1 MALQFILKILA
12 IFSVWGMAAVI
23 AVVTILPFSDSNIW
37 WIRAMD
43 FPRLQIAILAGVV
56 MLAGLFL
63 SGPTRVFI
71 PVLMLAALCYQLVR
85 IYPYTILATPE
96 LQLAPEGTD
105 QVRVLSANVLMDND
119 RHDLVLDRIRQFD
132 PDILL
137 LMETD
142 QTWLDAMEPALAEY
156 DTVIRHPQDNYYGMI
171 FATRLP
177 ASDARIIYLTE
188 DDTPSLI
195 AQLTSAEGRAF
206 RFVGLH
212 PRPPVPGE
220 DTEKRD
226 RQIYYAAK
234 FAASTDMPLVVTGDF
249 NDVAWSDTSRSF
261 KHVGQYLDPRIGRGM
276 YSSFDATRWW
286 LRFPIDQLYV
296 TENVA
301 VTSLQRL
308 DPIGSDH
315 FPMAATLN
323 MDAAVAKR
331 LNSTPKP
338 ITEDEKELINDAVAK
353 MRDTLGHEEF

>member
-1 MALQFILKILA
+1 MALQFTLKFLA
-12 IFSVWGMAAVI
+12 IGLVWIMAAVV
-23 AVVTILPFSDSNIW
+23 AVVTALPFWDSNIW
-37 WIRAMD
+37 WIRALD
-43 FPRLQIAILAGVV
+43 FPRLQIAIAAAVV
-56 MLAGLFL
+56 MVAGLFMPGA
-63 SGPTRVFI
+63 SRIAV
-71 PVLMLAALCYQLVR
+71 PVLMAAALCYQVAR
-85 IYPYTILATPE
+85 IFPYTVFASPE
-96 LQLAPEGTD
+96 LELAAEGPDQL
-105 QVRVLSANVLMDND
+105 RVLSTNVLMEND
-119 RHDLVLDRIRQFD
+119 RHDLMLERIRQYD

-142 QTWLDAMEPALAEY
+142 QAWLDAMEPALTNY
-156 DTVIRHPQDNYYGMI
+156 TTVVRQPQDNYYGMI
-171 FATRLP
+171 FATRLT
-177 ASDARIIYLTE
+177 ASEARIVHLT
-188 DDTPSLI
+188 DDQTPSLF
-195 AQLTSAEGRAF
+195 AKLTSSEGRKF

-234 FAASTDMPLVVTGDF
+234 FASSSDEPLVVAGDF

-276 YSSFDATRWW
+276 YASFDANRWW

-296 TENVA
+296 TEGIA

-323 MDAAVAKR
+323 MDPEVAERLNITPAPISDDEQRLIDKAVA
-331 LNSTPKP
+331 
-338 ITEDEKELINDAVAK
+338 E
-353 MRDTLGHEEF
+353 MRDELGHEEF

>member
-1 MALQFILKILA
+1 MALQFILKLLA
-12 IFSVWGMAAVI
+12 VGLVWVAAAVV
-23 AVVTILPFSDSNIW
+23 AVVTALPFWDSNIW
-37 WIRAMD
+37 WIRVLD
-43 FPRLQIAILAGVV
+43 FPRVQIAVAAGVIL
-56 MLAGLFL
+56 LAGLFL
-63 SGPTRVFI
+63 PGASRIVVPM
-71 PVLMLAALCYQLVR
+71 LMAAALCYQVVR
-85 IYPYTILATPE
+85 IFPYTVMATPE
-96 LQLAPEGTD
+96 LELAQEGPDQL
-105 QVRVLSANVLMDND
+105 RVLSTNVLMEND
-119 RHDLVLDRIRQFD
+119 RHDLMLERIRQFD

-142 QTWLDAMEPALAEY
+142 QAWLDAMEPALADY
-156 DTVIRHPQDNYYGMI
+156 ATVVRQPQDNHYGMI

-177 ASDARIIYLTE
+177 AAEARIVHLTH
-188 DDTPSLI
+188 DRTPSLF
-195 AQLTSAEGRAF
+195 ARLTSPEGRRF

-234 FAASTDMPLVVTGDF
+234 FASSSDEPLVVTGDF

-276 YSSFDATRWW
+276 YASFDATRWW

-296 TENVA
+296 TEGIA

-323 MDAAVAKR
+323 MDPEVARRLNTTPAPISEDEQRLIDKAVA
-331 LNSTPKP
+331 
-338 ITEDEKELINDAVAK
+338 E
-353 MRDTLGHEEF
+353 MRDDLGHEKF